1 MSVWLRSLLGAGS
14 VGVRSCDD
22 ARCTARAMEQLY
34 VGGSA
39 GAGQYAEN
47 QGLSDRGDTGRT
59 AEALRDYD

>member
-1 MSVWLRSLLGAGS
+1 
-14 VGVRSCDD
+14 
-22 ARCTARAMEQLY
+22 MEQLY